1 LDKRN
6 QTSDIRQYKI
16 EFFLFL
22 FLLQIKIIQMSKL
35 DEIIGTVSRWDKESR
50 LSWDEYFIATA
61 FLISS
66 RSPDQ
71 RLKVGCVLVKNNH
84 VISMGYN
91 GFLPKVEHRSYMEN
105 GHEQATVH
113 AEQNSIS
120 DCAKRGVET
129 EGAIA
134 YITHYPCINCFK
146 ILASSGISKI
156 YYREDYRNHSLVSIL
171 AHQANIQIIK
181 I

>member
-1 LDKRN
+1 MNNL
-6 QTSDIRQYKI
+6 
-16 EFFLFL
+16 E
-22 FLLQIKIIQMSKL
+22 QIIN
-35 DEIIGTVSRWDKESR
+35 TVSNWDKDSR

-66 RSPDQ
+66 RSPDK

-84 VISMGYN
+84 AISMGYN
-91 GFLPKVEHRSYMEN
+91 GFLPKVEHQSFMEN

-129 EGAIA
+129 EGAVA

-156 YYREDYRNHSLVSIL
+156 YYRENYRNHDLVNIL
-171 AHQANIQIIK
+171 AKQANIPIIQI
-181 I
+181 

>member
-1 LDKRN
+1 MN
-6 QTSDIRQYKI
+6 
-16 EFFLFL
+16 
-22 FLLQIKIIQMSKL
+22 KL
-35 DEIIGTVSRWDKESR
+35 EEIINTVSSWDKETR

-66 RSPDQ
+66 RSPDL
-71 RLKVGCVLVKNNH
+71 RLKVGCVLVKDNH

-91 GFLPKVEHRSYMEN
+91 GFLPKVEHMSFIEN

-120 DCAKRGVET
+120 DCAKRGVKT
-129 EGAIA
+129 DGAIA

-146 ILASSGISKI
+146 ILASSGITQI
-156 YYREDYRNHSLVSIL
+156 YYRDDYKNHNLVSIL
-171 AHQANIQIIK
+171 AKQSNIKIIK
-181 I
+181 L

>member
-1 LDKRN
+1 MNNL
-6 QTSDIRQYKI
+6 
-16 EFFLFL
+16 E
-22 FLLQIKIIQMSKL
+22 QIIN
-35 DEIIGTVSRWDKESR
+35 TVSNWDKDSR
-50 LSWDEYFIATA
+50 LSWGEYFIATA

-66 RSPDQ
+66 RSPDK
-71 RLKVGCVLVKNNH
+71 RLKVGCVLVRNNH

-91 GFLPKVEHRSYMEN
+91 GFLPKVEHQSFMEN

-113 AEQNSIS
+113 AEQNSIA

-129 EGAIA
+129 ENAIA

-156 YYREDYRNHSLVSIL
+156 YYRDDYRNHDLVKIL
-171 AHQANIQIIK
+171 ANQSNIPIIK
-181 I
+181 L

>member
-1 LDKRN
+1 MENNKL
-6 QTSDIRQYKI
+6 S
-16 EFFLFL
+16 
-22 FLLQIKIIQMSKL
+22 QIINL
-35 DEIIGTVSRWDKESR
+35 VSNWDKETR

-66 RSPDQ
+66 RSPDL
-71 RLKVGCVLVKNNH
+71 RLKVGCVLVKDNH

-91 GFLPKVEHRSYMEN
+91 GFLPKVEHKSFIEN

-120 DCAKRGVET
+120 DCAKRGVKT

-146 ILASSGISKI
+146 ILASSGITQI
-156 YYREDYRNHSLVSIL
+156 YYRDDYKNHNLVSVL
-171 AHQANIQIIK
+171 AQQSNIKIIK
-181 I
+181 L